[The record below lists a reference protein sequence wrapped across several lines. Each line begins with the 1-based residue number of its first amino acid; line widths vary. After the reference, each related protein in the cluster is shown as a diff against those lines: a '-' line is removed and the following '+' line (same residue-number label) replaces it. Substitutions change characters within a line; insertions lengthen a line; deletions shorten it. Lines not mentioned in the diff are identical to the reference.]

1 MPNKEQVIDEL
12 WGNAA
17 HGTRREDIEAAY
29 AAGEAAATACPE
41 TTASRRHQTMTQQ
54 HVKVSFSKM
63 EIAKFYNEVHAGVHM
78 VSKLKGS
85 GVAVEGS
92 LFPMGVSSG
101 VLQREDS
108 ASGEIVFTWTQAAD
122 SDDLF

>member
-1 MPNKEQVIDEL
+1 
-12 WGNAA
+12 
-17 HGTRREDIEAAY
+17 
-29 AAGEAAATACPE
+29 
-41 TTASRRHQTMTQQ
+41 MTQQ

-78 VSKLKGS
+78 VS
-85 GVAVEGS
+85 
-92 LFPMGVSSG
+92 SG

-108 ASGEIVFTWTQAAD
+108 ASGETVFTWTQAAD